1 MLLAL
6 ISITSNLIHLLY
18 VRLILIIEYF
28 INIPQLLIV
37 VILFIAIV
45 IILIVSHFKWC
56 ACLRLSDELNGFF
69 TKINKKQSEVA

>member
-6 ISITSNLIHLLY
+6 ISITSNLIHLLN

-56 ACLRLSDELNGFF
+56 ARLRLSDELNEFF
-69 TKINKKQSEVA
+69 TKIQSEQA

>member
-6 ISITSNLIHLLY
+6 ISITLNLIYLLY
-18 VRLILIIEYF
+18 VRLTLIIEDF

-45 IILIVSHFKWC
+45 IILILSHFK
-56 ACLRLSDELNGFF
+56 
-69 TKINKKQSEVA
+69 T